1 MKVLMWLNRGAEIP
15 GGHRVQMER
24 TASALRRL
32 GVQVEEHY
40 GPDLPAGRWD
50 VVHGFQLGAAE
61 VASAR
66 HRSEVV
72 AISTIY
78 WGLSYSTSGSPA
90 PRVTLREGLGRGT
103 RGIRHLRA
111 SLRGR
116 EALSR
121 LSMRAMSAEL
131 DQIRAWSMA
140 DVLLPNAEGE
150 ARHIRDDLG
159 VLTDAVVVPNA
170 IDAEMFAPGFTK
182 DREPGT
188 VLCVG
193 RIEPHKNQLGT
204 IRALHGLPGV
214 TLTVIGPPHPHH
226 RAYYDECRRAATG
239 NVTLLPGIDHTELP
253 ALYARHHTHVLATWY
268 ETTGLVSLEA
278 AASGCTV
285 VTTDRGHARE
295 YFGAE
300 ARYCDPADPESIRRS
315 VRAALADEPSL
326 SLLERIQERYT
337 WAHTAEQ
344 TLSAYKSVLARRA
357 HTRPGRLDDG
367 DHH

>member
-1 MKVLMWLNRGAEIP
+1 MWLNRGAEIP

-24 TASALRRL
+24 TAAALRDL
-32 GVQVEEHY
+32 GGEVQEHL
-40 GPDLPAGRWD
+40 GPDEPDGIWD
-50 VVHGFQLGAAE
+50 VVHGFQLGPHEGAAMR
-61 VASAR
+61 AR
-66 HRSEVV
+66 GIPVV
-72 AISTIY
+72 ISTIY
-78 WGLSYSTSGSPA
+78 WGLSYTSSHGVE
-90 PRVTLREGLGRGT
+90 RVTARDALGRGR
-103 RGIRHLRA
+103 RGLRYLGA

-116 EALSR
+116 EDLTR
-121 LSMRAMSAEL
+121 LSLQESADDL
-131 DQIRAWSMA
+131 DRLRAWSMA
-140 DVLLPNAEGE
+140 EMLLPNAEGE